1 MSTINKVKVEQFEG
15 NNGPVKNQF
24 LITTDEGVY
33 FQSYDS
39 IIAFMPFGHRYNPEK
54 KIKLDKTYWDYSVTT
69 GKYRN
74 IFLEENKK
82 ETERKI
88 KSGEY
93 ELVDL
98 NGG

>member
-1 MSTINKVKVEQFEG
+1 MNAFFGNFQGLQQLEG

-24 LITTDEGVY
+24 EIFTDKGII
-33 FQSYDS
+33 FQSYNS
-39 IIAFMPFGHRYNPEK
+39 LIAA
-54 KIKLDKTYWDYSVTT
+54 KIGGKIYLDAGKWDYSTTT

-74 IFLEENKK
+74 IFLRETKK

-93 ELVDL
+93 TLMNL
-98 NGG
+98 NE